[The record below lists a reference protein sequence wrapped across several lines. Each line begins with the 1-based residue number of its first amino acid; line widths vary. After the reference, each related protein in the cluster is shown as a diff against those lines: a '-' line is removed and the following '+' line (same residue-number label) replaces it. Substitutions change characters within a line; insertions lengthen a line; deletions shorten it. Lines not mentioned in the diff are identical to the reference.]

1 MIRELNLT
9 NRQSLLGRFDAYL
22 FMVRNVQNERKHWDV
37 QVELHKDEIDA
48 MGLDQKWECWV
59 EVYKSS
65 RVERFRLGD
74 GRIGNPYKDRFAT
87 TFDSEVYP
95 LLRIKLVAVE
105 DPTHKILASRVRI
118 NPTTVDDHGK
128 KEHLLPLRFEDLGQ
142 VPWYVREPEGT
153 RPRLVV
159 NSNLHRP
166 NETVEVMVK
175 DRMFLALV
183 LPQALRQILRERLFC
198 DVIDKD
204 DIWLKFTNA
213 KLVAIDDLDD
223 DSSSEDRHKVIEEAI
238 KRFCE
243 INAMI
248 SIGNEEEVGE

>member
-37 QVELHKDEIDA
+37 QVALHKDKIDA

-65 RVERFRLGD
+65 RVECFRLGD
-74 GRIGNPYKDRFAT
+74 GRIGDPYKDRFAT

-95 LLRIKLVAVE
+95 LLRIKLVAVD
-105 DPTHKILASRVRI
+105 DPSHKILASKVRI
-118 NPTTVDDHGK
+118 NPTTIDDHGK
-128 KEHLLPLRFEDLGQ
+128 KEHLLPLRFEECKQ
-142 VPWYVREPEGT
+142 IPWYVKDPGGT
-153 RPRLVV
+153 RPILVV

-166 NETVEVMVK
+166 DETVQVLVK
-175 DRMFLALV
+175 DRMFNALV

-204 DIWLKFTNA
+204 DIWLKFTHANLA
-213 KLVAIDDLDD
+213 TLDDLDD
-223 DSSSEDRHKVIEEAI
+223 DSSAEARHTVLEKAVE
-238 KRFCE
+238 KFCE

-248 SIGNEEEVGE
+248 SVGNEEEAGE